1 LCLILVMILR
11 PQGLFGS
18 QEITDL
24 WRKYVR
30 RSS

>member
-1 LCLILVMILR
+1 LIIVMIVR

-18 QEITDL
+18 TEITDL